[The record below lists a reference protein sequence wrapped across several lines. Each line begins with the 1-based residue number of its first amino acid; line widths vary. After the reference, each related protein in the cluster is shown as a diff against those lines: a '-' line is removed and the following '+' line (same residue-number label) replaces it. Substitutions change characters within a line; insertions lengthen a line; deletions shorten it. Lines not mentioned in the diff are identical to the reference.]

1 MEIKRLDKSYIL
13 QNKDFLNEKLALF
26 FKNYDVAK
34 QPNHIVF
41 FQILYKGKFAGMFN
55 IFLKNRIQ
63 KFFIMPE
70 FQSKGLGS
78 MAVKKIIDHNL
89 KGLHCYVRKNNKKA
103 ISFWQKNGFIIEEDL
118 DTIFKMIYNS
128 KVNNCL

>member
-26 FKNYDVAK
+26 FKNYDVST
-34 QPNHIVF
+34 QPRHVVF

-103 ISFWQKNGFIIEEDL
+103 ISFWEKNGFIIEEDL

-128 KVNNCL
+128 NVNNSL